1 MRRSERDERSRQ
13 TEGAISMK
21 DQLHRTTEAVIA
33 ADGAHLA
40 HLADAAGWERRGLLQ
55 RLARADL
62 SAGKSVQHA
71 PRRN

>member
-1 MRRSERDERSRQ
+1 
-13 TEGAISMK
+13 MK

-40 HLADAAGWERRGLLQ
+40 HLADAAVWERRGLLR

-62 SAGKSVQHA
+62 HAGERVRA
-71 PRRN
+71 PRQN

>member
-1 MRRSERDERSRQ
+1 
-13 TEGAISMK
+13 MK

-62 SAGKSVQHA
+62 RAGKSVQRA
-71 PRRN
+71 PRQN